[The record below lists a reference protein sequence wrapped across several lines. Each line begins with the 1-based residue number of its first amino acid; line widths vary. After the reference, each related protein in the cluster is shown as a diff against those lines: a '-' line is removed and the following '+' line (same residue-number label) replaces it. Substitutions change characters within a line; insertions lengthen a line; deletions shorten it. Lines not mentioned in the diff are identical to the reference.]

1 MASKV
6 MGMNNFMGMNIL
18 SAEQLRAWDAATLK
32 KQGITSMGLMN
43 RACLRMLPHLMEF
56 LNSGQSVRVCC
67 GRGNNGGDGL
77 GLACLL
83 KGLGHEVEVYLLPGH
98 APLSGD
104 AAQQLK
110 KLSALGVDATLWH
123 ATCPPP
129 STQTLVLDA
138 LFGSGL
144 NRPLEADALP
154 FIEAINTWGNPVVSI
169 DLPSGLMADQT
180 VLTPGQ
186 PVVWAQHILTLHA
199 PKACM
204 LLEDCM
210 TKQGSFTVVDIG
222 LEAPDGF
229 SDLRKWHF
237 TTYTELLPFRKPLL
251 PFAHKHSRGHCW
263 LVGGSEGKAGAV
275 VLAGSAALASGAGLV
290 TLGVGRDQLNN
301 VQSALPQAMAQV
313 MGMQQP
319 ETLPNSLSAHSL
331 VVGMGLGR
339 STEAAGLVRQV
350 IQDWQGPLV
359 LDADALWHL
368 AQQPTWLGFLR
379 AETILTPHEGELDRL
394 VGPSS
399 TRAERLEKAAEM
411 AVRHRIIVIL
421 KGHYTAVCCPDG
433 SISFNS
439 SGNAALAKAG
449 SGDLLSGILGA
460 HLAMGYPPALS
471 ALLGVFVHGRAADHA
486 IQNRRPESVMYEH
499 LLEALGQIVI

>member
-1 MASKV
+1 
-6 MGMNNFMGMNIL
+6 MGMNIL
-18 SAEQLRAWDAATLK
+18 SAEHLRAWDAATLQ
-32 KQGITSMGLMN
+32 KQGIASIDLMN
-43 RACLRMLPHLMEF
+43 RACMRMLPHLMEF
-56 LNSGQSVRVCC
+56 VQPGQSVRVCC
-67 GRGNNGGDGL
+67 GRGNNGGDGM

-83 KGLGHEVEVYLLPGH
+83 KGLGHHIEVLLLPGE

-104 AAQQLK
+104 AAQQVNRLA
-110 KLSALGVDATLWH
+110 ALGVEVSLWH
-123 ATCPPP
+123 EACPAPAP
-129 STQTLVLDA
+129 GALVLDA
-138 LFGSGL
+138 LFGAGL
-144 NRPLEADALP
+144 NRTLDGQAAAFVD
-154 FIEAINTWGNPVVSI
+154 AINIWGNPVVSI

-186 PVVWAQHILTLHA
+186 PVVRAQRILTLHA

-204 LLEDCM
+204 LLEECM
-210 TKQGSFTVVDIG
+210 AKQGSFIMVDIG

-237 TTYTELLPFRKPLL
+237 TTYSELRPFRKPLL
-251 PFAHKHSRGHCW
+251 PFAHKHRRGHCW

-275 VLAGSAALASGAGLV
+275 VLAGSAALASGAGLI
-290 TLGVGRDQLNN
+290 TLGVGRDQLNI

-313 MGMQQP
+313 MGLHNP
-319 ETLPNSLSAHSL
+319 ETLPKSLSAHSL

-399 TRAERLEKAAEM
+399 TRAERLEKASGLSQKNN
-411 AVRHRIIVIL
+411 IIIIL
-421 KGHYTAVCCPDG
+421 KGNNSAVCCPDG

-471 ALLGVFVHGRAADHA
+471 ALLGVFLHGQAADYA
-486 IQNRRPESVMYEH
+486 IQSRRPEGVVAEH
-499 LLEALGQIVI
+499 LLEALGQIAI